1 MNMSFS
7 FARLPRCLSSIAIA
21 LYAGY
26 VAAEAPTTAVVV
38 NHNHAHQLAASKDPM
53 FRSFP
58 KGTMPQGGTWLGLY
72 CVKSDCEIREATVA
86 VMSGTMA
93 NCSDREKYAETVYA
107 ADNPVAVF
115 NGVNLPIGRVA
126 TVLLARKEP
135 GASAHYLQ
143 LRKAGQWQ
151 ARLIGKQLEISWLR
165 LPRPK
170 APDEYM
176 YRYYLVA
183 GTTKQFIFSS
193 FGRIDA
199 EKGGT
204 VAPFV
209 HWAGDID
216 GDGKTDL
223 LIEIPYAMEEGDDA
237 QCQLAYRLYLS
248 SQAADGEVLHKA
260 AQTAGTQP
268 ACRCRNAQQDR

>member
-1 MNMSFS
+1 
-7 FARLPRCLSSIAIA
+7 
-21 LYAGY
+21 
-26 VAAEAPTTAVVV
+26 
-38 NHNHAHQLAASKDPM
+38 
-53 FRSFP
+53 
-58 KGTMPQGGTWLGLY
+58 
-72 CVKSDCEIREATVA
+72 
-86 VMSGTMA
+86 MSGTLA
-93 NCSDREKYAETVYA
+93 NCSDREKYAETIYA

-115 NGVNLPIGRVA
+115 NGVNLPIARVA

-135 GASAHYLQ
+135 GTSAHYLK
-143 LRKAGQWQ
+143 LRKVGQWQ
-151 ARLIGKQLEISWLR
+151 ARLSGRQLEISWVR

-170 APDEYM
+170 SPNEYM

-183 GTTKQFIFSS
+183 GATKQFIFSS

-204 VAPFV
+204 VTPFV

-216 GDGKTDL
+216 GDGKIDL
-223 LIEIPYAMEEGDDA
+223 LIEIPYGMDEGEDA

-248 SQAADGEVLHKA
+248 SQAAEGEVLHKA

-268 ACRCRNAQQDR
+268 ACSCRNGQTDR

>member
-1 MNMSFS
+1 MLLR
-7 FARLPRCLSSIAIA
+7 RLSPIAIA
-21 LYAGY
+21 LYAGC
-26 VAAEAPTTAVVV
+26 VTAEAPATAVVV
-38 NHNHAHQLAASKDPM
+38 NHNHSHQIASLKDPY
-53 FRSFP
+53 FQNFP
-58 KGTMPQGGTWLGLY
+58 KGTMPQDGTWLGLY

-93 NCSDREKYAETVYA
+93 NCSDKKQYAETIYA

-135 GASAHYLQ
+135 GSSAHFTN
-143 LRKAGQWQ
+143 LRKLGQWQ
-151 ARLIGKQLEISWLR
+151 AKLSGRKLEVSWVR

-170 APDEYM
+170 SPDEYM

-193 FGRIDA
+193 FGRMDA

-204 VAPFV
+204 VTPFV
-209 HWAGDID
+209 HWAGDMD

-223 LIEIPYAMEEGDDA
+223 LVEIPYSMDDGDDA
-237 QCQLAYRLYLS
+237 QCEVAYRLYLS
-248 SQAADGEVLHKA
+248 SQAAEGEVLHKA
-260 AQTAGTQP
+260 AQTSGTQP
-268 ACRCRNAQQDR
+268 ACRCGNRQSDR